1 MHRRSLL
8 TLAGTAVVPLAGCSG
23 DGGGNHVEMTDEFDF
38 APTTATI
45 QVGETLT
52 WENVGS
58 VGHTVTAYEDGI
70 PADAGYFAS
79 GEFDSEE
86 AARDSLNGG
95 IVEAGETYDHTFE
108 VAGTYEYF
116 CVPHEGSGMT
126 GTVQVER

>member
-8 TLAGTAVVPLAGCSG
+8 KLAGTAVVPLAGCSG
-23 DGGGNHVEMTDEFDF
+23 DGDGNDVEMTDEFKF
-38 APTTATI
+38 APATATV

-58 VGHTVTAYEDGI
+58 VGHTVTADEDRI
-70 PADAGYFAS
+70 PEDATYFAS
-79 GEFDSEE
+79 GGFDSEE

-95 IVEAGETYDHTFE
+95 IVEAGETYAHTFE
-108 VAGTYEYF
+108 TAGTYEYF
-116 CVPHEGSGMT
+116 CIPHEASGMT